1 MSGKLKSKLKSKKGE
16 TITET
21 LVSVLIAAAA
31 MILFASMITSSQRIL
46 QKSEHI
52 MDAYYDGETKMEE
65 AMADGGTAGS
75 SKTGAA
81 MAAGATT
88 GKSKTGAPMP
98 ADTEGAG
105 EARTGGAADEASA
118 GDDAGEI
125 QKGSGTVEIVQA
137 NGGTLSYR
145 IGYRHTNGQIDVTYA
160 TNQPNGS
167 STSGIER
174 FSIAEYKSQN

>member
-52 MDAYYDGETKMEE
+52 MDAYYDGETKME
-65 AMADGGTAGS
+65 
-75 SKTGAA
+75 AA
-81 MAAGATT
+81 MAAGGTA
-88 GKSKTGAPMP
+88 GGSKTGEA
-98 ADTEGAG
+98 AGTEGAG
-105 EARTGGAADEASA
+105 EAKTGGVAEAGGA
-118 GDDAGEI
+118 
-125 QKGSGTVEIVQA
+125 KNSGTTDGGIKTGTGMVTIQQA
-137 NGGTLSYR
+137 NNTLPRYNISYKH
-145 IGYRHTNGQIDVTYA
+145 RHTNGQIDVTYA
-160 TNQPNGS
+160 TNQPDSTGT

-174 FSIAEYKSQN
+174 FAIAEYKSQN

>member
-1 MSGKLKSKLKSKKGE
+1 MSGKLKNKLKSKKGE

-46 QKSEHI
+46 QKSERI
-52 MDAYYDGETKMEE
+52 MDAYYDGETKME
-65 AMADGGTAGS
+65 
-75 SKTGAA
+75 AA

-88 GKSKTGAPMP
+88 GGSKTGAA

-105 EARTGGAADEASA
+105 EASTGGAADEASA

-125 QKGSGTVEIVQA
+125 TKGSGTVKIVQA
-137 NGGTLSYR
+137 NGGALSYGISNKHKDGK
-145 IGYRHTNGQIDVTYA
+145 IGVRYA
-160 TNQPNGS
+160 TNQPDGT

-174 FSIAEYKSQN
+174 FAVAEYKSKN

>member
-1 MSGKLKSKLKSKKGE
+1 MSGKLKNKLKSKKGE

-46 QKSEHI
+46 QKSERI
-52 MDAYYDGETKMEE
+52 MDAYYDGETKME
-65 AMADGGTAGS
+65 
-75 SKTGAA
+75 AA

-88 GKSKTGAPMP
+88 GRSKTGAAIP

-105 EARTGGAADEASA
+105 EAKTSGTT
-118 GDDAGEI
+118 DAGIET
-125 QKGSGTVEIVQA
+125 GTGTVTIKQA
-137 NGGTLSYR
+137 NNTLPRYGINNNHKSGE
-145 IGYRHTNGQIDVTYA
+145 ISVSYA
-160 TNQPNGS
+160 TNQPKNTGT

-174 FSIAEYKSQN
+174 FAIAEYKSKN

>member
-1 MSGKLKSKLKSKKGE
+1 MSGKLKNKLKSKKGE

-46 QKSEHI
+46 QKSESI
-52 MDAYYDGETKMEE
+52 MDAYYAGETKMEE
-65 AMADGGTAGS
+65 AMVAGGTKGS

-81 MAAGATT
+81 
-88 GKSKTGAPMP
+88 MP

-105 EARTGGAADEASA
+105 ETKTGGAADEASA
-118 GDDAGEI
+118 GDDAREI
-125 QKGSGTVEIVQA
+125 KKGSGTVKIVQA
-137 NGGTLSYR
+137 NGGALSYG
-145 IGYRHTNGQIDVTYA
+145 ISNRHANGQIDVTYA
-160 TNQPNGS
+160 TNQPDSTGT

-174 FSIAEYKSQN
+174 FAVAEYKSQN

>member
-46 QKSEHI
+46 QKSERI

-65 AMADGGTAGS
+65 AMADGGTAGG

-81 MAAGATT
+81 
-88 GKSKTGAPMP
+88 MP

-105 EARTGGAADEASA
+105 EASTGGAAGASEAKTSGTTDGGIKTGVGTVTIQQA
-118 GDDAGEI
+118 NNTLPRYGINNKHKGGEI
-125 QKGSGTVEIVQA
+125 GVS
-137 NGGTLSYR
+137 
-145 IGYRHTNGQIDVTYA
+145 YA
-160 TNQPNGS
+160 TNQLS
-167 STSGIER
+167 DTER
-174 FSIAEYKSQN
+174 FAIAEYKAKN

>member
-46 QKSEHI
+46 QKSERI
-52 MDAYYDGETKMEE
+52 MDAYYAGETKMEE
-65 AMADGGTAGS
+65 AMATGGTTGG

-81 MAAGATT
+81 
-88 GKSKTGAPMP
+88 MP

-105 EARTGGAADEASA
+105 EARIGGAPDEASA

-125 QKGSGTVEIVQA
+125 QKGFGTVEIVQA
-137 NGGTLSYR
+137 NGSPLPYR
-145 IGYRHTNGQIDVTYA
+145 IGYRHTNRQIDVTYA
-160 TNQPNGS
+160 TNQPDSTGTN
-167 STSGIER
+167 TSGIER
-174 FSIAEYKSQN
+174 FAIAEYKSKN

>member
-46 QKSEHI
+46 QKSERI
-52 MDAYYDGETKMEE
+52 MDAYYDGETKMEA
-65 AMADGGTAGS
+65 AMAVGATTGG

-81 MAAGATT
+81 
-88 GKSKTGAPMP
+88 

-105 EARTGGAADEASA
+105 EAITGGAADEASA

-125 QKGSGTVEIVQA
+125 TKGSGTVKIVQA
-137 NGGTLSYR
+137 NGGALSYGISNKHKEGK
-145 IGYRHTNGQIDVTYA
+145 IGVRYA
-160 TNQPNGS
+160 TNQPNGT

-174 FSIAEYKSQN
+174 FAVAEYKSKN

>member
-1 MSGKLKSKLKSKKGE
+1 MSGKLKNKLKSKKGE

-46 QKSEHI
+46 QKSERI
-52 MDAYYDGETKMEE
+52 MDAYYDGETKMEV
-65 AMADGGTAGS
+65 
-75 SKTGAA
+75 A

-88 GKSKTGAPMP
+88 GRSKTGAAMP

-105 EARTGGAADEASA
+105 EAKTSGTT
-118 GDDAGEI
+118 DAGIET
-125 QKGSGTVEIVQA
+125 GTGTVTIKQA
-137 NGGTLSYR
+137 NNTLPRYGINNNHKSGE
-145 IGYRHTNGQIDVTYA
+145 ISVSYA
-160 TNQPNGS
+160 TNQPKNTGT

-174 FSIAEYKSQN
+174 FAIAEYKSQN

>member
-1 MSGKLKSKLKSKKGE
+1 MSGKLKNKLKSKKGE

-31 MILFASMITSSQRIL
+31 MILFASMIASSQRIL
-46 QKSEHI
+46 QKSERI
-52 MDAYYDGETKMEE
+52 MDVYYDGETKMEE
-65 AMADGGTAGS
+65 AMAVGGTAGG

-81 MAAGATT
+81 
-88 GKSKTGAPMP
+88 MP

-125 QKGSGTVEIVQA
+125 EKGSGTVKIVQA
-137 NGGTLSYR
+137 NGGALSYGISNKHKDGK
-145 IGYRHTNGQIDVTYA
+145 IGVRYA
-160 TNQPNGS
+160 TNQPDGT

-174 FSIAEYKSQN
+174 FAVAEYKSKN